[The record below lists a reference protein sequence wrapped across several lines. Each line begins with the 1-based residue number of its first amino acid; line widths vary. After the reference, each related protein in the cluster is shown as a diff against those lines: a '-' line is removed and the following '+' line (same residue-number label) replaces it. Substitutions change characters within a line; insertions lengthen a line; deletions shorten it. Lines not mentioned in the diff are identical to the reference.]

1 MIRVG
6 LTGGLAS
13 GKSFVGRVLGELGCH
28 VIRADE
34 IGHELLMPGTDVF
47 DAVIGQFGTGIL
59 ASDETID
66 RKKLA
71 AQVFGNPEK
80 LGILNSIVHPAVF
93 RREEEFM
100 AAVAARDPDGV
111 AVVEAA
117 ILIETGSYRRY
128 DRLVLVVCTEEQQIE
143 RAMHRDGCTREEA
156 EARLRRQMPLAEKRK
171 FADYIVDT
179 SGTKEATAEQ
189 TRHVYEALRS
199 GRT

>member
-13 GKSFVGRVLGELGCH
+13 GKSFVGRLLAELGCH

-34 IGHELLMPGTDVF
+34 IGHELLLPGTSVYE
-47 DAVIGQFGTGIL
+47 AVVARFGPAIL
-59 ASDETID
+59 GTDDQID
-66 RKKLA
+66 RRKLA
-71 AQVFGNPEK
+71 AEAFSDPEK
-80 LGILNSIVHPAVF
+80 LALLNSIVHPAVF
-93 RREEEFM
+93 EREEDFM
-100 AAVAARDPDGV
+100 DEVQDRDPDGI

-156 EARLRRQMPLAEKRK
+156 KARLMRQMPLAEKRK
-171 FADYIVDT
+171 FADFVIDT
-179 SGTKEATAEQ
+179 SGTKESTAEQ
-189 TRHVYEALRS
+189 ARQVYDSLRS
-199 GRT
+199 GRI

>member
-59 ASDETID
+59 AADGTID

-71 AQVFGNPEK
+71 KEVFGNPEK

-100 AAVAARDPDGV
+100 AAVAERDPDAV

-143 RAMHRDGCTREEA
+143 RAMHRDGGTREEA

-171 FADYIVDT
+171 FADHIVDT

-189 TRHVYEALRS
+189 TRRVYEALRS